1 MEPMIE
7 FSGHLR
13 PQLPIIRSSTR
24 LLSFTELQQE
34 SVYLRRCLRNLLQFG
49 MINKLPK
56 LNYLG
61 ITCRLFLIW
70 MTLGYTFLRSMCKRL
85 QAGGRGS
92 SSDFY
97 MLCAAPPENQANCY
111 EVANID
117 DGYLEKRNAMDV
129 VGINQDEQDAIVRVV
144 DAILHLRNGG
154 FIKGKEFDSS
164 KVKTKNR
171 SVIFVQQPRYS
182 CPNLINSTCHYAI

>member
-49 MINKLPK
+49 MINKPLK

-70 MTLGYTFLRSMCKRL
+70 MTLVC
-85 QAGGRGS
+85 AGGELYTHTQLKYQFFFIVLR
-92 SSDFY
+92 FE
-97 MLCAAPPENQANCY
+97 LCFHPVLLTPPQRA
-111 EVANID
+111 
-117 DGYLEKRNAMDV
+117 
-129 VGINQDEQDAIVRVV
+129 
-144 DAILHLRNGG
+144 
-154 FIKGKEFDSS
+154 DS
-164 KVKTKNR
+164 
-171 SVIFVQQPRYS
+171 
-182 CPNLINSTCHYAI
+182 LL

>member
-49 MINKLPK
+49 MINKPLK

-85 QAGGRGS
+85 QAGRRGS

-97 MLCAAPPENQANCY
+97 MLCAAPPESNCY
-111 EVANID
+111 EVD
-117 DGYLEKRNAMDV
+117 DGYLETLNAMDV
-129 VGINQDEQDAIVRVV
+129 VGINQDEQDAIFRVV
-144 DAILHLRNGG
+144 ASC
-154 FIKGKEFDSS
+154 DSS
-164 KVKTKNR
+164 SPKRWLHQRKGV
-171 SVIFVQQPRYS
+171 
-182 CPNLINSTCHYAI
+182 